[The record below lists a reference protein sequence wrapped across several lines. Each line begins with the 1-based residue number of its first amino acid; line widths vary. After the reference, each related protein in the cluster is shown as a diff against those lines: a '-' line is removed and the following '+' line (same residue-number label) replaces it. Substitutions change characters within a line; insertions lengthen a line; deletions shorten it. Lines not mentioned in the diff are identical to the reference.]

1 MANRKYRFT
10 SRLRTSEL
18 YAGGKRGGTLGDLK
32 KHGDYTV
39 IMYFDGR
46 YPSDKRHRG
55 LRDKSVAN
63 ISQMLMSGTMGGSL
77 HYSQTN
83 SKTSNYHGHKI
94 QRWPFWDDC
103 RRAHL
108 TEWIDFVRN
117 ACAGAKGKIYNK
129 MLSLAYTM
137 KSQLKE
143 TIRGTEE
150 PLLADKTIKNKLKR
164 KIKLS
169 VAEHPLEETLRLLKS
184 VNTLVVKTSSLSDT
198 RKYEEYEQT
207 TRPYRDRT
215 FNAPKPERPSV
226 TAARHETPVESVR
239 DFTQEDGINKD
250 IFSSEEDMLNY
261 IEKPI
266 GEEEEE

>member
-63 ISQMLMSGTMGGSL
+63 IAQMLMSGTMGGSL
-77 HYSQTN
+77 HYSQTD

-103 RRAHL
+103 KRAHL
-108 TEWIDFVRN
+108 TEWIDAVRS
-117 ACAGAKGKIYNK
+117 ACAGAKGKIYTK
-129 MLSLAYTM
+129 MLALAYKM
-137 KSQLKE
+137 KDQLKE
-143 TIRGTEE
+143 TIHATEA
-150 PLLADKTIKNKLKR
+150 PSLADRTLKNKLR
-164 KIKLS
+164 RGLGLER
-169 VAEHPLEETLRLLKS
+169 ARHPLEETLRLLKS

-198 RKYEEYEQT
+198 RKYKEYEQT

-239 DFTQEDGINKD
+239 NFTQEDGIIKD

-261 IEKPI
+261 LEGPLD
-266 GEEEEE
+266 EEEEE